1 MNREA
6 SALGHD
12 FSRWARLTES
22 YAKEVEALR
31 REEPG
36 ASMRLM
42 RIAHA
47 LMQHQD
53 PFSANPPDSEHMP
66 LPLRFAPPRP
76 SRSSAAARAGGPAW
90 SGPLRKALRG
100 FRERLRSRSH
110 GAGPD
115 HAEVQGSPRSPHSS
129 PG

>member
-12 FSRWARLTES
+12 FSRWAHLTES
-22 YAKEVEALR
+22 YAREVEALR

-76 SRSSAAARAGGPAW
+76 ARPHGPSW
-90 SGPLRKALRG
+90 RG
-100 FRERLRSRSH
+100 RVRQTLQGLTERLRAR
-110 GAGPD
+110 GTEAAQAGPPTPL
-115 HAEVQGSPRSPHSS
+115 A
-129 PG
+129 

>member
-22 YAKEVEALR
+22 YAREVEALR

-76 SRSSAAARAGGPAW
+76 GRPGRPVGPTWGGRV
-90 SGPLRKALRG
+90 RKTLQG
-100 FRERLRSRSH
+100 FGERLRTR
-110 GAGPD
+110 GTEPAPGQAQAQADPP
-115 HAEVQGSPRSPHSS
+115 SPMA
-129 PG
+129 

>member
-22 YAKEVEALR
+22 YAREVEALR

-42 RIAHA
+42 RIAHT

-76 SRSSAAARAGGPAW
+76 ARPRGPAW
-90 SGPLRKALRG
+90 SGWVRKTLQG
-100 FRERLRSRSH
+100 FGGRLRTR
-110 GAGPD
+110 GAGPGP
-115 HAEVQGSPRSPHSS
+115 APVQTQAPASARSGP
-129 PG
+129 PTPLA